1 MSTSFEAFV
10 WNDLHISMHTG
21 SVRLM
26 RGLYRVTTL
35 HDERG
40 RKDRAELT
48 ALDSPDQPI
57 IRLTQVQFEML
68 DGTPYF
74 ERRS

>member
-1 MSTSFEAFV
+1 
-10 WNDLHISMHTG
+10 
-21 SVRLM
+21 M
-26 RGLYRVTTL
+26 RGLYRVTIL

-40 RKDRAELT
+40 RKYGAELT